1 MSFGD
6 EFGSRSNLS
15 MLRSSAAV
23 RLSDT
28 FPPCQER
35 RSVVGL
41 GLSERLIG
49 RDCVCS
55 GIGLESRDN
64 TFGIAKFSS
73 SLKPELKRMKR
84 CIIYSILYS
93 IKYYVI

>member
-1 MSFGD
+1 MTYFLIRLFFWRFSPLEAVSFGD

-41 GLSERLIG
+41 GLSDRLIG

-64 TFGIAKFSS
+64 TFGTAKLSS
-73 SLKPELKRMKR
+73 SLKP
-84 CIIYSILYS
+84 
-93 IKYYVI
+93 